1 MSLERH
7 TRLTELFHAALDR
20 PAEERSAFLE
30 AEAGDDPELVREALE
45 LLAADKDS
53 EEARQLSSGALP
65 ASSALNADSIPE
77 RIGSYRVLR
86 PIGEGGMGQVFLARQ
101 DQPEREVALKLLR
114 WVGQGEALK
123 RFFYEAELLGQ
134 MRHPGIA
141 QIHESGVAEIQVSQV
156 PYFAMEYVDGQN
168 LDRYAERAGLDV
180 DQRLELIAR
189 VCDAVEHAH
198 RRGIVHRDLKPAN
211 VVVTAEGD
219 PKILDFGIARAMDR
233 DEAQASLL
241 TQTGQLLGT
250 VAYMAPE
257 QARGHSGE
265 IDWRV
270 DVHALGV
277 MAYELVS
284 GRRPYDF
291 GGGAGMTQDLLVL
304 AEQEPVPLARRM
316 PELDRELSLLIG
328 KAVEKDPARRY
339 ESAKAFA
346 DDLRRY
352 LRSEPIEARPPTLGY
367 LASKFVK
374 RHRGL
379 TAGVVLSVLSLVVG
393 ATASVVWALRAEA
406 AEAEALLSEQAAIA
420 EASTANEAFTFVK
433 SLFASAIP
441 QVADGEE
448 LTVRQVLDVASRD
461 FEDRFAAGSWVG
473 ARIESLLGDAR
484 VQLGD
489 FDEAV
494 ERLERAIP
502 ILVERDGADDPRV
515 LDALIDRAHAYDATG
530 RTEDARSSL
539 ARVLELTDLQR
550 PEHLEAYVRAQV
562 FTGELAL
569 EVERF
574 EEAEQA
580 LNAAVE
586 AAEAGGL
593 GGRSQATALMA
604 RAALLGRQQRFEDS
618 LADLDEALAVAADER
633 SQLLQA
639 SVEILRGETLFYGG
653 DPQAALACFEHAL
666 ALEEEVLDPL
676 HPRLMTTLSNLAS
689 VHGSLGDIPKAG
701 ELLERAI
708 AIPRAGRSVIP
719 TQYARALQNYG
730 NVCMAT
736 QDFEGAREVWE
747 EALAIWIEVAGE
759 DSRAA
764 GSLYGSLS
772 AAAEALGDSER
783 VAELRAKAEAGG
795 R

>member
-1 MSLERH
+1 MNLDRH
-7 TRLTELFHAALDR
+7 TRLTELFHGALERTAGEREAYLESAA
-20 PAEERSAFLE
+20 A
-30 AEAGDDPELVREALE
+30 DDPELVREVLE
-45 LLAADKDS
+45 LLAADEGS
-53 EEARQLSSGALP
+53 EQARQLSSGALP
-65 ASSALNADSIPE
+65 ATQALDAQALPE
-77 RIGSYRVLR
+77 RIGGYRLIR
-86 PIGEGGMGQVFLARQ
+86 PLGEGGMGQVHLARQ
-101 DQPEREVALKLLR
+101 ESPEREVALKLLR
-114 WVGQGEALK
+114 WMSAGETLK
-123 RFFYEAELLGQ
+123 RFTYEAELLGQ

-141 QIHESGVAEIQVSQV
+141 QIYESGIAELGGSEV
-156 PYFAMEYVDGQN
+156 PFFAMEYVDGAN
-168 LDRYAERAGLDV
+168 LDRYADRARLDQR
-180 DQRLELIAR
+180 QRLELIAR

-211 VVVTAEGD
+211 VVVTADGD
-219 PKILDFGIARAMDR
+219 PKVLDFGIARTIDR
-233 DEAQASLL
+233 DPGRRSLV

-257 QARGHSGE
+257 QARGQGAD

-284 GRRPYDF
+284 GRRPYDS
-291 GGGAGMTQDLLVL
+291 GTQGMTGDLLALV
-304 AEQEPVPLARRM
+304 ENEPTPLSKRM
-316 PELDRELSLLIG
+316 PEVDRELSLLIG
-328 KAVEKDPARRY
+328 KAVEKDPERRY
-339 ESAKAFA
+339 ESARAFA

-352 LRSEPIEARPPTLGY
+352 LRSEPIEARPPTAVY

-379 TAGVVLSVLSLVVG
+379 AAGATLAALSLVVG
-393 ATASVVWALRAEA
+393 TTASVLWALRAEA
-406 AEAEALLSEQAAIA
+406 AEAEALASEQAAIA
-420 EASTANEAFTFVK
+420 EADTANEAFEFVK

-448 LTVRQVLDVASRD
+448 LTVRQVLDVASTD
-461 FEDRFAAGSWVG
+461 FEERFAAQSLVG

-489 FDEAV
+489 FEEAA
-494 ERLERAIP
+494 ERLDRAIP
-502 ILVERDGADDPRV
+502 VLEERDGPDHPRV

-530 RTEDARSSL
+530 RPDEARESL
-539 ARVLELTDLQR
+539 ARVLQLADLDR

-562 FTGELAL
+562 FTGEVAL
-569 EVERF
+569 EAERL
-574 EEAEQA
+574 EAAESA

-586 AAEAGGL
+586 AADSGSL
-593 GGRSQATALMA
+593 GGRSQATALIA
-604 RAALLGRQQRFEDS
+604 RSGLRTRQQRFDEA
-618 LADLDEALAVAADER
+618 LADLDEALEVAADER

-639 SVEILRGETLFYGG
+639 SIEILRGEAVFFGG
-653 DPQAALACFEHAL
+653 DPQAALGCFERAL
-666 ALEEEVLDPL
+666 ALEEQVLDPL

-708 AIPRAGRSVIP
+708 AIPRAGRSVVP

-783 VAELRAKAEAGG
+783 AAELRAKAEAAGI
-795 R
+795 